1 MKRESLSRPIEDM
14 TVNEML
20 QIPKTEG
27 WRNKPHQYFYDT
39 VYEIECLRNENEHLE
54 LENERIELLLA
65 RCQVLEAQAEN
76 DLGDARTALG
86 LARSMIASGERMS
99 NQAHMVFERGFG
111 RKVQHKESSS
121 DE

>member
-1 MKRESLSRPIEDM
+1 MERENLSRPIEDM

-20 QIPKTEG
+20 QIPKTDG

-39 VYEIECLRNENEHLE
+39 VYEIECLRQENEHLE
-54 LENERIELLLA
+54 QENDHIELLLD
-65 RCQVLEAQAEN
+65 RCRELGAQAEN

-86 LARSMIASGERMS
+86 LARSMIASGESMS

-111 RKVQHKESSS
+111 RKVQHKE
-121 DE
+121 DV